1 MLDVGWAVGGERN
14 ILFFEQTG
22 STPHLTCEMDSY
34 WMNEHYWK
42 PPASNCRKG
51 LMRGPVFDQYY
62 VLCFMIC
69 DM

>member
-14 ILFFEQTG
+14 ILFCEQTG
-22 STPHLTCEMDSY
+22 STPHHTCEMDSY

-51 LMRGPVFDQYY
+51 LMRGA
-62 VLCFMIC
+62 CI
-69 DM
+69 